1 MLRVI
6 NNGSASSWQSQ
17 NNGPKMVIHDKEPG
31 FFIKHFIKDLRLAMT
46 EKENIEL
53 PILRQVL
60 DQYESL
66 LEDGYADFGTQAII
80 DYYTKNNS

>member
-1 MLRVI
+1 
-6 NNGSASSWQSQ
+6 
-17 NNGPKMVIHDKEPG
+17 MVIHDKEPG